1 LAVVGA
7 VVGASEVAV
16 VGSVG
21 LVVEE
26 VSVVV
31 VLEDVSDA

>member
-7 VVGASEVAV
+7 VVAASEVAV